1 MKNITA
7 KSKPVETDPFATAVD
22 DAPAKKRIT
31 TKTAPSAKMA
41 EAETKPVKKAVRKAD
56 KPAVSD
62 PFAEI
67 AGTTS
72 PIKKRA
78 AKKSVPEGAV
88 AGPTINPGTSYVG
101 DLIPKTPKT
110 RKMVEKATLDATADN
125 AALEPKVGLSPTFKA
140 LADVT
145 LPELGR
151 ENRARL
157 QMQTP
162 TRLYFYW
169 SIKENAWAL
178 LRNVFGADLG
188 SYSLVLKLIDNKH
201 GLEEIHQTD
210 AEGNYWFDVE
220 PDGSYQ
226 AEIGFYAPNRP
237 YFRILHSNTVE
248 TPRRSPS

>member
-1 MKNITA
+1 M
-7 KSKPVETDPFATAVD
+7 
-22 DAPAKKRIT
+22 AKK
-31 TKTAPSAKMA
+31 AP
-41 EAETKPVKKAVRKAD
+41 
-56 KPAVSD
+56 
-62 PFAEI
+62 F
-67 AGTTS
+67 
-72 PIKKRA
+72 
-78 AKKSVPEGAV
+78 
-88 AGPTINPGTSYVG
+88 
-101 DLIPKTPKT
+101 
-110 RKMVEKATLDATADN
+110 DATADI
-125 AALEPKVGLSPTFKA
+125 AALEPKIELSSTFKA

-169 SIKENAWAL
+169 SIKENPWAL
-178 LRNVFGADLG
+178 LKNVFGDDLG

-201 GLEEIHQTD
+201 GFEEIHQTD

-237 YFRILHSNTVE
+237 IFAFYTQIRSKRRVE
-248 TPRRSPS
+248 APAREPRRMPIGQSRQTNLLRFWI